1 MQFQRK
7 RTIWLLPVFAGAV
20 ILALL
25 SACRFNWP
33 PGKSADTSSGSSLTP
48 SLTAMPHKTRVWP
61 GPAETPVTPVPV
73 PLTGITLHNEVESI
87 VLLGLDQDF
96 PYSGRTDAM
105 YLILYNRRTSMA
117 SVISIP
123 PDLFVYVPGQTMQRV
138 NSAYPVGGIQMVKD
152 TLEYNLG
159 IAPDHYLLVQLS
171 DFSRLVDAVGGIDV
185 VVIDDLS
192 DPCYLTPGSIHM
204 NGGQAFCYAVHRRGA
219 DDIDRDRRQLQ
230 VMRAFFLRLLM
241 DGQIARLPELYTEF
255 KDTVQTDLTLGD
267 LVADI
272 PLAIQLADPQRLA
285 YFQISWDE
293 VTQWL
298 IPGRA
303 KSIVLLPKQEA
314 ILALM
319 QEAVSFIMSP
329 APYSDLAATL
339 QFQLTQ
345 AVMSAFTPTY
355 TAAPPTQMLTPR
367 RPPLPA
373 RLPQVLRLSRRQF
386 PSRLQSRQHWRGIHS
401 SCAICI
407 CPGGKRHYI
416 YR

>member
-1 MQFQRK
+1 MQSHRK
-7 RTIWLLPVFAGAV
+7 RSIWLIPVIAGVV

-25 SACRFNWP
+25 AACQFNWP
-33 PGKSADTSSGSSLTP
+33 PGSSTTKIFESSLTP

-61 GPAETPVTPVPV
+61 GPAETPVTPVPD
-73 PLTGITLHNEVESI
+73 PLVGINLHDEVESI

-138 NSAYPVGGIQMVKD
+138 NSAYPVGGIQLVKD

-159 IAPDHYLLVQLS
+159 IVPDHYLLVQLS
-171 DFSRLVDAVGGIDV
+171 DFSRLVNAVGGIDV

-192 DPCYLTPGSIHM
+192 DPCHLTPGSIHM
-204 NGGQAFCYAVHRRGA
+204 TGDQAFCYAVHRRGA

-241 DGQIARLPELYTEF
+241 DGEIVRLPEIYTEF

-272 PLAIQLADPQRLA
+272 PLAIQLADPQRVA

-298 IPGRA
+298 MPGRA
-303 KSIVLLPKQEA
+303 KSIVLLPNHAAILELLQEA
-314 ILALM
+314 I
-319 QEAVSFIMSP
+319 SFIMSP

-345 AVMSAFTPTY
+345 AVMTAFTPTF
-355 TAAPPTQMLTPR
+355 TAAPPTLTPTPQTITPTGSITTGTATVTPTITLTPTPTSTLGAY
-367 RPPLPA
+367 PP
-373 RLPQVLRLSRRQF
+373 
-386 PSRLQSRQHWRGIHS
+386 
-401 SCAICI
+401 
-407 CPGGKRHYI
+407 
-416 YR
+416 

>member
-1 MQFQRK
+1 MQSHRK
-7 RTIWLLPVFAGAV
+7 RSIWLIPVIAGVV
-20 ILALL
+20 ILALFA
-25 SACRFNWP
+25 ACQFNWP
-33 PGKSADTSSGSSLTP
+33 PGSSTATIFESSLTP

-61 GPAETPVTPVPV
+61 GPAETPVTPVPD
-73 PLTGITLHNEVESI
+73 PLMGINLHNEVESI

-138 NSAYPVGGIQMVKD
+138 NSAYPVGGIQLVKD

-159 IAPDHYLLVQLS
+159 IVPDHYLLVQLS
-171 DFSRLVDAVGGIDV
+171 DFSRLVNAVGGIDV

-192 DPCYLTPGSIHM
+192 DPCHLTPGSIHM
-204 NGGQAFCYAVHRRGA
+204 TGDQAFCYAVHRRGA

-241 DGQIARLPELYTEF
+241 DGEIVRLPEIYAEF
-255 KDTVQTDLTLGD
+255 KDTVQTDLILGD

-272 PLAIQLADPQRLA
+272 PLAIQLADPQRVA
-285 YFQISWDE
+285 YYQISWDE

-298 IPGRA
+298 MPGRA
-303 KSIVLLPKQEA
+303 KSIVLLPNHAAILELLQEA
-314 ILALM
+314 I
-319 QEAVSFIMSP
+319 SFIMSP

-345 AVMSAFTPTY
+345 AVMTAFTSTF
-355 TAAPPTQMLTPR
+355 TAAPPTLTPTPQTITPTGSITTGTATVTPTITLTPTPTSTLGAY
-367 RPPLPA
+367 PP
-373 RLPQVLRLSRRQF
+373 
-386 PSRLQSRQHWRGIHS
+386 
-401 SCAICI
+401 
-407 CPGGKRHYI
+407 
-416 YR
+416 

>member
-1 MQFQRK
+1 MQSHRK
-7 RTIWLLPVFAGAV
+7 HTIWLLPVTAGV
-20 ILALL
+20 IILALL
-25 SACRFNWP
+25 AACQFSWP
-33 PGKSADTSSGSSLTP
+33 PGGSTLTTLAPSLTP
-48 SLTAMPHKTRVWP
+48 SLTAMSPKTRIWP
-61 GPAETPVTPVPV
+61 GPAETPVTPVPD
-73 PLTGITLHNEVESI
+73 PLTGMSLHNEVESI

-138 NSAYPVGGIQMVKD
+138 NSAYPVGGIQLVND

-159 IAPDHYLLVQLS
+159 IVPDHYLLVQLS
-171 DFSRLVDAVGGIDV
+171 DFTRLVNAVGGIDV

-192 DPCYLTPGSIHM
+192 DPCHLTPGSIHM
-204 NGGQAFCYAVHRRGA
+204 NGDQAFCYAVHRRGA
-219 DDIDRDRRQLQ
+219 DDIDRNRRQLQ

-241 DGQIARLPELYTEF
+241 DGEIVRLPELYAEF

-272 PLAIQLADPQRLA
+272 PLAIQLADPQRVA
-285 YFQISWDE
+285 YYQISWDE

-298 IPGRA
+298 MPGRA
-303 KSIVLLPKQEA
+303 KTIVLLPNREA
-314 ILALM
+314 ILELL

-345 AVMSAFTPTY
+345 AVMAAFTPTF
-355 TAAPPTQMLTPR
+355 TPAPPTLTPT
-367 RPPLPA
+367 
-373 RLPQVLRLSRRQF
+373 PQTATPTGSLTTGTVTVTPTVTPTPTPTPTLG
-386 PSRLQSRQHWRGIHS
+386 PY
-401 SCAICI
+401 
-407 CPGGKRHYI
+407 P
-416 YR
+416 

>member
-1 MQFQRK
+1 MQSHRK
-7 RTIWLLPVFAGAV
+7 RSIWLLPVIAGLV
-20 ILALL
+20 ILTLL
-25 SACRFNWP
+25 AACQFNWP
-33 PGKSADTSSGSSLTP
+33 PGNSTSTTLAPSLTP

-61 GPAETPVTPVPV
+61 GPAETPVTPVPD
-73 PLTGITLHNEVESI
+73 PLIGINLHKEVESI

-123 PDLFVYVPGQTMQRV
+123 PDLFIYVPGQTMQRV
-138 NSAYPVGGIQMVKD
+138 NSAYPVGGIQLVKD

-159 IAPDHYLLVQLS
+159 IVPDHYLLVQLS
-171 DFSRLVDAVGGIDV
+171 DFSRLVNAVGGIDV

-192 DPCYLTPGSIHM
+192 DPCHLTPGSIHM
-204 NGGQAFCYAVHRRGA
+204 NGDQAFCYAVHRRGA
-219 DDIDRDRRQLQ
+219 DDIDRNRRQLQ

-241 DGQIARLPELYTEF
+241 EGEIARLPELYTEF
-255 KDTVQTDLTLGD
+255 KTTVQTDLTLGD

-285 YFQISWDE
+285 YYQISWDE

-298 IPGRA
+298 MPGRA
-303 KSIVLLPKQEA
+303 KTIVLLPNRNA
-314 ILALM
+314 ILALL
-319 QEAVSFIMSP
+319 QEAAAFIMSP

-345 AVMSAFTPTY
+345 AVMAAFTPTF
-355 TAAPPTQMLTPR
+355 TPAPPTLTPT
-367 RPPLPA
+367 
-373 RLPQVLRLSRRQF
+373 PQTATPTGALTTGTATVTPTITLTPTPTSTLG
-386 PSRLQSRQHWRGIHS
+386 PY
-401 SCAICI
+401 
-407 CPGGKRHYI
+407 PY
-416 YR
+416 